1 LSPRADFICLSKKC
15 ATPEGAPAYE
25 LPVNAV
31 CCPACGSKR
40 IKRLFNSVNISHGVA
55 RKVDAIAE
63 RPITEALAKRDEIRE
78 KARLYP
84 MVNAV
89 PMRQLGA
96 NLQQVYMGSG
106 AAGVP
111 SVDHSALTRK
121 ADLGGSLPA
130 VVQDLQS
137 ARMPRNIAAV
147 DREYTLKRGPD
158 GPTIE
163 KA

>member
-1 LSPRADFICLSKKC
+1 MPPRADFICLSKKC

-40 IKRLFNSVNISHGVA
+40 IRRLFNAVNISHGVA

-96 NLQQVYMGSG
+96 NLQQVY
-106 AAGVP
+106 AGYAGGP
-111 SVDHSALTRK
+111 AVDHSALTRK
-121 ADLGGSLPA
+121 AELGGSLPA

-137 ARMPRNIAAV
+137 ARMPREIVAR
-147 DREYTLKRGPD
+147 DTEYRVVKGKEGPE
-158 GPTIE
+158 IS